1 LAVHAR
7 RHLARQHDTDV
18 QIARVSA
25 ADAGEHDRN
34 ECDCTHMK
42 NPLKEIG
49 ESGRAL
55 KSSLATSLMHCRP
68 PRKSAPLIKRHL
80 AGIRRQ
86 LTTLLGA
93 SAPVPEM

>member
-1 LAVHAR
+1 
-7 RHLARQHDTDV
+7 
-18 QIARVSA
+18 
-25 ADAGEHDRN
+25 
-34 ECDCTHMK
+34 MK

-68 PRKSAPLIKRHL
+68 PRKPAPLIKRHL

-86 LTTLLGA
+86 STTLPWRRAADAGNVTHLTARIAPLGIA
-93 SAPVPEM
+93 RRVNRQ